1 MIDNNS
7 VWSRL
12 KEIAGYDESEKESY
26 KHFCL
31 IASNEIDN
39 SLQAGKADGAG
50 AAAETAAA
58 VLALYYIYVF
68 ENAELSGEIKFE
80 AGDVSVYQ
88 SGKTS
93 GVSELKALAYSIIAP
108 YAKKSGFC
116 FRVV

>member
-1 MIDNNS
+1 MDYNS

-12 KEIAGYDESEKESY
+12 QEIAGYDESEKELY
-26 KHFCL
+26 KHFCQ
-31 IASNEIDN
+31 IAANEIKN
-39 SLQAGKADGAG
+39 SLQPGKTDGADS
-50 AAAETAAA
+50 AAETAAA

-93 GVSELKALAYSIIAP
+93 DISELKVLAYSIISP
-108 YAKKSGFC
+108 YARQSSFC